1 MKRTKL
7 DHAALAAAHDA
18 RDWDTLMDAGL
29 SWVRFALTKLQRRG
43 VVHTEDINEDLYQEG
58 ALALWRAVQNW
69 DPVQYKFS
77 SHIIVYIEG
86 ALMNYSLKQAM
97 QGIGSH
103 EAAREHGVSASAASL
118 NDPAERNESSTG
130 QTDTLQDRLDY
141 RALGTGTPEGL
152 GLPENEIAREMTDR
166 IVEQLMAELSSED
179 AALIRAVYQQEQT
192 IQDYATVTGIPRK
205 TLSNRAEKIRQRL
218 AARLESCV
226 ITGGGAIDWKG
237 VKQHYPAP
245 VTFWASTAGPST
257 TVLADMPGRS
267 YWNEKAGRVHG
278 DWSWKPQPS
287 DLPLKRKKAVA

>member
-18 RDWDTLMDAGL
+18 RDWDTLTDAGL

-58 ALALWRAVQNW
+58 ALALWRAVQSW

-77 SHIIVYIEG
+77 SHIIKYIEG
-86 ALMNYSLKQAM
+86 ALMDYSLKQAM
-97 QGIGSH
+97 QGIGSDWS
-103 EAAREHGVSASAASL
+103 AKQHGIQASAASL

-141 RALGTGTPEGL
+141 RALGTDIPEGL
-152 GLPENEIAREMTDR
+152 GLPENEIVREMTDR
-166 IVEQLMAELSSED
+166 IVDQLMSELPSED
-179 AALIRAVYQQEQT
+179 AALMRAVYGEEQT
-192 IQDYATVTGIPRK
+192 LRDYAKVVGIPRT
-205 TLSNRAEKIRQRL
+205 TLQYRAEKIRQQL
-218 AARLESCV
+218 GKRLESSV

-245 VTFWASTAGPST
+245 ATFWASTAGPST

-267 YWNEKAGRVHG
+267 YWSEKSGRVHG

-287 DLPLKRKKAVA
+287 DIPVKRKKAVA